1 MLKFCQVN
9 ATKFK
14 IFLLRKRYIKIIK
27 IFKVFLLF
35 YLNLFGNDFSFCYT
49 CFVNEKRVPLAERM
63 RPTNLE
69 EFVGQEH
76 IVGKG
81 RLLTRAISTGSVGSC
96 IFYGPPG
103 TGKTTLAS
111 IIAKML
117 NANIEKLNAVS
128 SGVADAKAVIE
139 RARAQKQM
147 FGTDTYLLLDECH
160 RWNKAQSD
168 CVLQAIEEGSIYFIG
183 STTENPYTSMTRAIV
198 SRCTIFEFKKVSEKD
213 VEKVLQRAI
222 ADKEKG
228 LGQFKTKIEEDAIK
242 FLAFACNGDVRTAL
256 NSLELAVLSTNVGKD
271 KYIHIDKESMAQ
283 CLNRRPLSI
292 DENMFYDYLSAFCK
306 SIRGSDTE
314 GALYYAHRLIKAGVD
329 PLIIARRM
337 IAHASE
343 DIGMADSNALLM
355 ACCAMYACEKL
366 GQPECLLNLSHSI
379 IYLCEAEKSN
389 SVLNAMHSAMDD
401 AENEREDIV
410 PNHLKNHPSTNK
422 DGHGN
427 YKYPHDFGGYCAQQY
442 MPDKLKDRV
451 YYYPSQNGKEKNL
464 IRKKFLKNDFKPKN
478 NGNKSE

>member
-1 MLKFCQVN
+1 MDTRQR
-9 ATKFK
+9 
-14 IFLLRKRYIKIIK
+14 I
-27 IFKVFLLF
+27 
-35 YLNLFGNDFSFCYT
+35 
-49 CFVNEKRVPLAERM
+49 PLAERM
-63 RPTNLE
+63 RPTSLE

-76 IVGKG
+76 IIGKNK
-81 RLLTRAISTGSVGSC
+81 LLYRAISTGTVGSC

-103 TGKTTLAS
+103 TGKTTLAG

-128 SGVADAKAVIE
+128 SGVSDAKAVIE
-139 RARAQKQM
+139 RARTQKQM

-160 RWNKAQSD
+160 RWSKSQSD
-168 CVLQAIEEGSIYFIG
+168 CVLQAIEEGYIYFIG

-198 SRCTIFEFKKVSEKD
+198 SRCSVFEFKKVSQND

-222 ADKEKG
+222 FDKEKG
-228 LGQFKTKIEEDAIK
+228 LGDFKTKVDEDAVK

-256 NSLELAVLSTNVGKD
+256 NALELAVLSTSVGKD
-271 KYIHIDKESMAQ
+271 KVIHIDKTTVAE
-283 CLNRRPLSI
+283 CLNKRPLSI
-292 DENMFYDYLSAFCK
+292 DESMYYDYLSAFCK
-306 SIRGSDTE
+306 SLRGSDTE
-314 GALYYAHRLIKAGVD
+314 AALYYAHRLIKAGID

-355 ACCAMYACEKL
+355 AISALIACEKI
-366 GQPECLLNLSHSI
+366 GPPECYLNISHAI

-389 SVLNAMHSAMDD
+389 SVLNAMHMAMDD

-422 DGHGN
+422 DGHGK
-427 YKYPHDFGGYCAQQY
+427 YKYPHDYGGYCNQQY
-442 MPDKLKDRV
+442 MPDSLKDRV
-451 YYYPSQNGKEKNL
+451 YYVPSENGREKNL
-464 IRKKFLKNDFKPKN
+464 IRKKFSKNGFVPK
-478 NGNKSE
+478 KK

>member
-1 MLKFCQVN
+1 M
-9 ATKFK
+9 
-14 IFLLRKRYIKIIK
+14 
-27 IFKVFLLF
+27 
-35 YLNLFGNDFSFCYT
+35 ND
-49 CFVNEKRVPLAERM
+49 KRVPLAERM
-63 RPTNLE
+63 RATSLE

-76 IVGKG
+76 IIGKG
-81 RLLTRAISTGSVGSC
+81 KLLQRAISTGNVGSC

-103 TGKTTLAS
+103 TGKTTLAG

-128 SGVADAKAVIE
+128 SGVADAKAVID

-198 SRCTIFEFKKVSEKD
+198 SRCSVFEFKKVSEQD
-213 VEKVLQRAI
+213 VEKVLRRALS
-222 ADKEKG
+222 DKERG
-228 LGQFKTKIEEDAIK
+228 LGDFKTKVDDDALK

-256 NSLELAVLSTNVGKD
+256 NALELAVVSTKVSKD
-271 KYIHIDKESMAQ
+271 KFIHIDKEAMAQ

-292 DENMFYDYLSAFCK
+292 DENMYYDYLSAFCK

-314 GALYYAHRLIKAGVD
+314 AALYYAHRLIKAGID

-366 GQPECLLNLSHSI
+366 GQPECLLNLSHAI

-389 SVLNAMHSAMDD
+389 SVLIAMHKAMDD

-410 PNHLKNHPSTNK
+410 PNHLKNHPSTNA
-422 DGHGN
+422 DGHGK
-427 YKYPHDFGGYCAQQY
+427 YKYPHDFGGYCKQQY

-451 YYYPSQNGKEKNL
+451 YYVPGKNGKEKNL
-464 IRKKFLKNDFKPKN
+464 VRKKFAKNDFKPK
-478 NGNKSE
+478 SEH